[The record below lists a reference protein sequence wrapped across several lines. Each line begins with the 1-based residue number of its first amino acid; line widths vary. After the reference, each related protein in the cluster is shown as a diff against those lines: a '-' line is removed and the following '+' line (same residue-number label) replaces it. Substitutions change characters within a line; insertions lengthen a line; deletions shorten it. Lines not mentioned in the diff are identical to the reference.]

1 MPRFVRLVKLTRE
14 GKMNIKE
21 MPERFAKGRQYLES
35 LGGKIVE
42 VYAVS
47 GPYDLVAIL
56 EAPTEEA
63 VMKHGL
69 FVSQTGLV
77 EILTMSATPIQ
88 DFMKVIGEVPRP

>member
-1 MPRFVRLVKLTRE
+1 MARFVRLVRFTAE
-14 GKMNIKE
+14 GMRNIKE
-21 MPERFAKGRQYLES
+21 LPERFAKGRQYLES

-56 EAPTEEA
+56 EAPDEKA

-69 FVSQTGLV
+69 FVAQTGRSEEHTSELQSHSFISYAV
-77 EILTMSATPIQ
+77 FCL
-88 DFMKVIGEVPRP
+88 KK